1 MDTDRIQQAVENAF
15 IKIIP
20 DALKINYDSKIDVSP
35 EFKKAYAKINFE
47 KVHARITAL
56 LEEEL
61 AQKIVNKVI
70 TEMGTDIK
78 TLMSNA
84 TVRDDLRF
92 LLRKGVESIM
102 EKVKATPAEIEQG

>member
-1 MDTDRIQQAVENAF
+1 MDTDRIQQAIEDAF
-15 IKIIP
+15 IKIIRS
-20 DALKINYDSKIDVSP
+20 DALKIDYNNKIDVSS

-47 KVHARITAL
+47 KVHARITEL

-61 AQKIVNKVI
+61 AQKIVNKVV

-84 TVRDDLRF
+84 TVRDDLKF
-92 LLRKGVESIM
+92 LLRKGIESIM
-102 EKVKATPAEIEQG
+102 EKVKA